1 MTGVAHQLE
10 ILQRI
15 AAFSAQAYGH
25 ELTAWRICE
34 FSATAACSKCRRTV
48 TVHVSLLQPDIEGSA
63 LNAECS
69 AAECGERSAGE
80 CSAPRAIRSND
91 GENTRQRHAR

>member
-1 MTGVAHQLE
+1 MTGIANQLG

-15 AAFSAQAYGH
+15 AAFSAQAHGH

-48 TVHVSLLQPDIEGSA
+48 TVHASLLQPDIEGSA
-63 LNAECS
+63 LNAECG
-69 AAECGERSAGE
+69 ATECGER
-80 CSAPRAIRSND
+80 CSHEAA
-91 GENTRQRHAR
+91 

>member
-1 MTGVAHQLE
+1 MTGIAHQLE

-34 FSATAACSKCRRTV
+34 FSATAACPKCRRTV

-63 LNAECS
+63 LNAECG

-80 CSAPRAIRSND
+80 AA
-91 GENTRQRHAR
+91 